1 MSDILTLTVE
11 HLVLSAAGVG
21 LALLIGIPLAIL
33 ITRYRTVAG
42 ITMAVTDVLQTIPS
56 MALLAALMIYL
67 GLGNQTLVATLM
79 IYSLLPIV
87 RNTYT
92 GIVSIDKGLIEAG
105 KGMGMTRWQLL
116 RMVQIPI
123 ALPVIMAGVRVAM
136 VTAIGIATLGV
147 LIGGGGLGVPIWRGM
162 QIVDSSMIL
171 SGAIPAALIAIL
183 CEFGLA
189 KLEKAV
195 TPRGMRVSSPAGS

>member
-1 MSDILTLTVE
+1 MGDILALTVE
-11 HLVLSAAGVG
+11 HLMLSAAGVG
-21 LALLIGIPLAIL
+21 LALVVGIPLAIL
-33 ITRYRTVAG
+33 ITRYRTLAG
-42 ITMAVTDVLQTIPS
+42 FTMAVTDVLQTIPS

-67 GLGNQTLVATLM
+67 GLGNQTLVVTLM

-92 GIVSIDKGLIEAG
+92 GITGIDKGLIEAG

-116 RMVQIPI
+116 RMVQIPV
-123 ALPVIMAGVRVAM
+123 ALPVIMAGIRVAM

-147 LIGGGGLGVPIWRGM
+147 LIGGGGLGAPIWRGM

-195 TPRGMRVSSPAGS
+195 TPRGMKASSPAKS